1 MLKFIYLYL
10 FIAGTI
16 FGQNIEL
23 AERNGRFYYK
33 GELYTGEVRRE
44 RYFIRRFTDEITLY
58 ERGLP
63 TAKKRLVYEEK
74 MMGLTGRYAKDLVAG
89 EYTWDFDREV
99 IKYKGYVKG
108 MLVTEG
114 YYSYELK
121 KIGIW
126 KKYLGGTL
134 LIEEFNHD
142 LLNEN
147 NSKSNEVFRKIS
159 EEEMKEIKLMH
170 PYKESFQVFN
180 SEGEIVKL
188 DEDFDLNNFTGT
200 MEKKINGNIIDISRY
215 RDGFCYEITS
225 YYYNGGLKF
234 QMVLNK
240 RSFGRG
246 YRGYQREYY
255 YNGNIEEEVT
265 VTAGRG
271 YTGPLAAFKS
281 SFNPTGN
288 GRRSVG
294 MHDTI
299 SYSGPFKQYY
309 SNGQLMVQGENYN
322 GSQDMEKLTIYDID
336 GQRIF
341 LNE

>member
-1 MLKFIYLYL
+1 MFKFVYLYF
-10 FIAGTI
+10 FIVVTI
-16 FGQNIEL
+16 FGQSIEL
-23 AERNGRFYYK
+23 LEKNGKFYYEGK
-33 GELYTGEVRRE
+33 LYTGEVKKE
-44 RYFIRRFTDEITLY
+44 RFFIRRFTDEITKY
-58 ERGLP
+58 EKGLP
-63 TAKKRLVYEEK
+63 IGKKRLVYEEK
-74 MMGLTGRYAKDLVAG
+74 MIGFTGKYVKDLVAG
-89 EYTWDFDREV
+89 EYIWDFDREV
-99 IKYKGYVKG
+99 IKYNGYVKG

-114 YYSYELK
+114 YYNYELK

-147 NSKSNEVFRKIS
+147 NKKSNEVFRKIS
-159 EEEMKEIKLMH
+159 EEEMNKIKVIH
-170 PYKESFQVFN
+170 PYKESFKVFN
-180 SEGEIVKL
+180 SQGEVIKL
-188 DEDFDLNNFTGT
+188 DENFDLNNFTGT
-200 MEKKINGNIIDISRY
+200 MEKRINGNIMDISRY
-215 RDGFCYEITS
+215 RDGVCYEITS
-225 YYYNGGLKF
+225 YYYNGGLQF

-246 YRGYQREYY
+246 YRGYQRDYY
-255 YNGNIEEEVT
+255 YNGNVKEEVT
-265 VTAGRG
+265 VTTGRS

-322 GSQDMEKLTIYDID
+322 RSQDMEKLIIYDVN
-336 GQRIF
+336 GQRIISDK
-341 LNE
+341 